1 LGIKVVSKNMGHFL
15 SPSVEKPYQIY
26 GADPPSFGLKVRDE
40 DSAET
45 TLASVDQ
52 NLLSG
57 HVGQLQ
63 AGKSS
68 G

>member
-1 LGIKVVSKNMGHFL
+1 MTGKVKYTSADIFL
-15 SPSVEKPYQIY
+15 SQPVEKPYQIY